1 MAMNPEEVVSAEV
14 KERAERFRVTFKRLR
29 EEIGKVMVGQEE
41 VVEGVLTCLFAGG
54 NVLLEGVPG
63 LGKTLLVRTL
73 AQALSLPFNR
83 IQFTPDLMPADV
95 IGTNIVTED
104 PETGRRAFVFQRGP
118 IFAQVVLADEI
129 NRATPKTQS
138 ALLEAMQERS
148 VTVAGESHVLAKP
161 FLVLATQNP
170 IEQEGTY
177 PLPEAQLDRFL
188 YKINVGYA
196 QLDDLMVILDRT
208 TGAETPAVTPVLD
221 GPAILEAQDLVRH
234 VVIAPHVKQY
244 AARLVLATHPE
255 GDFAAGGANGPTNR
269 YVRCGASPRGAQALV
284 LAGKVRALIDG
295 RYNVSYQDIAD
306 VAMPAL
312 RHRVLLNFEAEAD
325 RIDADALVADIIKRV
340 PSQPVSMAGLGSGG
354 VGEVGA

>member
-1 MAMNPEEVVSAEV
+1 MSANPEHTDTPAEV
-14 KERAERFRVTFKRLR
+14 KQACDNFRVTFNTLR
-29 EEIGKVMVGQEE
+29 AEIGKVMVGQQE
-41 VVEGVLTCLFAGG
+41 VIEAVLTSLFTGG

-73 AQALSLPFNR
+73 AQTLHLPFSR

-95 IGTNIVTED
+95 IGTNIVSED
-104 PETGRRAFVFQRGP
+104 PDTGRRQFVFQRGP

-148 VTVAGESHVLAKP
+148 VTVGGETHVLAKP
-161 FLVLATQNP
+161 FIVLATQNP

-188 YKINVGYA
+188 LKINVGYS
-196 QLDDLMVILDRT
+196 QLDDLMTILDRT
-208 TGAETPAVTPVLD
+208 TGAQTPTVERVMDADQILD
-221 GPAILEAQDLVRH
+221 AQDLVRG
-234 VVIAPHVKQY
+234 VVVAPHVKQY

-255 GDFAAGGANGPTNR
+255 GDFAAGGASGPTNR

-284 LAGKVRALIDG
+284 LAGKVKALTEG
-295 RYNVSYQDIAD
+295 RYHVSYQDIQD
-306 VAMPAL
+306 VALACL
-312 RHRVLLNFEAEAD
+312 RHRILLNFEAEAD
-325 RIDADALVADIIKRV
+325 RVDPDDLVREILKMT
-340 PSQPVSMAGLGSGG
+340 PSQPIGAMA
-354 VGEVGA
+354 

>member
-1 MAMNPEEVVSAEV
+1 MADNNASNETPAEV
-14 KERAERFRVTFKRLR
+14 RAQCDAFRQTFGQLR
-29 EEIGKVMVGQEE
+29 EEIGKVMVGQQE
-41 VVEGVLTCLFAGG
+41 VVDSVLVCLFVGG

-73 AQALSLPFNR
+73 ATTLSLPFSR

-95 IGTNIVTED
+95 IGTNIVSED
-104 PETGRRAFVFQRGP
+104 ADTGRRSFEFQRGP

-148 VTVAGESHVLAKP
+148 VTSGGTTYQLDKP

-188 YKINVGYA
+188 LKVDVGYA
-196 QLDDLMVILDRT
+196 PLEDLMVILDRT
-208 TGAETPAVTPVLD
+208 TGAHTPEATAIVD
-221 GPAILEAQDLVRH
+221 GPRILEMQALVRQ
-234 VVIAPHVKQY
+234 VVVAPHVKQY

-255 GDFAAGGANGPTNR
+255 TDTAAGGPNGPTNR
-269 YVRCGASPRGAQALV
+269 YIRCGASPRAAQALI
-284 LAGKVRALIDG
+284 LASKVRALVDG
-295 RYNVSYQDIAD
+295 RFHVSYQDIQD
-306 VAMPAL
+306 VALPAL

-325 RIDADALVADIIKRV
+325 RVDQNALVREILKLT
-340 PSQPVSMAGLGSGG
+340 PTQPTEMAGMN
-354 VGEVGA
+354 A

>member
-1 MAMNPEEVVSAEV
+1 MAMNPEHEQTPQEVQA
-14 KERAERFRVTFKRLR
+14 RAEAFRETFTRLKA
-29 EEIGKVMVGQEE
+29 EIGKVMVGQDE
-41 VVEGVLTCLFAGG
+41 VVDAVLTCLFAGG

-73 AQALSLPFNR
+73 ARALSLPFSR

-95 IGTNIVTED
+95 IGTNIVSED
-104 PETGRRAFVFQRGP
+104 AETGRRSFVFQPGP

-148 VTVAGESHVLAKP
+148 VTVGGETHVLASP

-177 PLPEAQLDRFL
+177 PLPEAQMDRFMF
-188 YKINVGYA
+188 KVNVGYSR
-196 QLDDLMVILDRT
+196 LDDLMVVLDRT
-208 TGAETPAVTPVLD
+208 TGAETPEAEAVLD
-221 GPAILEAQDLVRH
+221 GPGILEAQQLVRE

-244 AARLVLATHPE
+244 AARLVLATHPG
-255 GDFAAGGANGPTNR
+255 GDFAAGGADGPTNR
-269 YVRCGASPRGAQALV
+269 YIRCGASPRAAQALV
-284 LAGKVRALIDG
+284 LAGKVRALTDG
-295 RYNVSYQDIAD
+295 RYNVSYKDIEEA
-306 VAMPAL
+306 ALPAL

-325 RIDADALVADIIKRV
+325 RVDPDALVGDILQRV
-340 PSQPVSMAGLGSGG
+340 PTQPVGMAG
-354 VGEVGA
+354 V